1 MANLE
6 EVASIARP
14 VLKGINWDA
23 LAAKGVNEHGVARN
37 SVFALDYY
45 YDYMRPA
52 GLKAGKV
59 RDTLDL
65 DVSAEEAY
73 SHFKDAYTSVKS
85 VSNLAYEAAVQQIP
99 MLSDAA
105 SMKMGLETFRSAVAI
120 CWFSALY
127 GAELH
132 RTGAMVLSGKF
143 TEEEIVRHASLIT
156 GMFECISLLNDWG
169 LLASLKKGAPK
180 GTAGLGLRPV
190 ALGIAPVVVVA
201 IAAVVAIAVVA
212 FMVLSIMDV
221 SEKNSLIKEECESA
235 RASGDADLYEKCL
248 NALRSPNET
257 IGTQLYKDTVHE
269 FAPYIAAIVGGV
281 ILISIAPFVVG
292 RLSKAGEVGRK
303 AKRKRRR
310 TYMEEHGY

>member
-14 VLKGINWDA
+14 VLKGIDWDA
-23 LAAKGVNEHGVARN
+23 LAAKGPNEHGVARN

-65 DVSAEEAY
+65 DVTAEEAY
-73 SHFKDAYTSVKS
+73 AHFKDSYTAVKS

-99 MLSDAA
+99 VLSEGS

-132 RTGAMVLSGKF
+132 RTGAMVLSGRF
-143 TEEEIVRHASLIT
+143 SEEEIVRHASLIT
-156 GMFECISLLNDWG
+156 GMFESISLLNDWG
-169 LLASLKKGAPK
+169 LLDAIKKGKPR
-180 GTAGLGLRPV
+180 GTSGVGLMPV
-190 ALGIAPVVVVA
+190 AIGAAPLVVVA
-201 IAAVVAIAVVA
+201 IAAVIAIAVVA
-212 FMVLSIMDV
+212 FMILSIMDV
-221 SEKNSLIKEECESA
+221 SEKNALIKNECESA
-235 RASGDADLYEKCL
+235 RASGNSDLYEKCL
-248 NALRSPNET
+248 NALKSPNET
-257 IGTQLYKDTVHE
+257 IGTQLYKDTIQE

-281 ILISIAPFVVG
+281 LLITIAPFVVS
-292 RLSKAGEVGRK
+292 RLSKAGEVGRR
-303 AKRKRRR
+303 AKRRR
-310 TYMEEHGY
+310 REKYMQEYGY